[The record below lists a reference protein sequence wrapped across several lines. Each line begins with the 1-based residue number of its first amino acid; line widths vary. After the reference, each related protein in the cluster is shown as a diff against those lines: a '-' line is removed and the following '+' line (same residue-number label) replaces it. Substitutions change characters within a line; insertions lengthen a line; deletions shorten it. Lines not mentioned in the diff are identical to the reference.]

1 MSSGWGRGLMPAD
14 DDSGRLACVLGFNPA
29 AKLFPRGSPLVESVK
44 FQGITYNAA

>member
-1 MSSGWGRGLMPAD
+1 MPAD

-29 AKLFPRGSPLVESVK
+29 AKLFPRGSPLGESVK